1 MPTRAGHRGPLWP
14 ARASDGD
21 SLLLSLRSLTSA
33 EVVGDRRL
41 QPPWQE
47 RPGQED
53 GCATRRCEPRVAFFQ
68 SLALER
74 VQQIEVDPRAGAGR
88 SKPTPKLK

>member
-1 MPTRAGHRGPLWP
+1 MPTRGGHRGGDLSRHLWP

-33 EVVGDRRL
+33 KVVGDRRL
-41 QPPWQE
+41 QPPGQH

-53 GCATRRCEPRVAFFQ
+53 GCATRR
-68 SLALER
+68 
-74 VQQIEVDPRAGAGR
+74 
-88 SKPTPKLK
+88 